1 MKSFSDISLSQK
13 RVLLRVDFNVPLD
26 KKQNIIDEERILAAL
41 PTIKKLISENAKII
55 IMSHLGRPKV
65 KEKSFSLK
73 PVATRLSSLLK
84 KNVLFSD
91 DCIKE
96 KNKLIINQMSSG
108 DILLLENLRFYNE
121 EKNGDIS
128 FARKLSE
135 YGDVFINDAFGVSHR
150 KHASVFTIA
159 SFFPKNKY
167 CGYLLGNEIN
177 FLEKAL
183 LKPKRPL
190 TAIIGGAKI
199 SSKIDVLT
207 SLLDKVDNLIIG
219 GGMAYT
225 FARSI
230 GGVVGKS
237 LLESE
242 KTSLARQ
249 IIKKAKSKN
258 TRLLLP
264 LDSVNAKEY
273 KNNSDSYIS
282 KISNINSNYMGLDIG
297 PDTIKLFKKHIK
309 NSRSIIWNGPMG
321 VFEMENFSIGTKSI
335 AEAVCQQ
342 TKKGAFSI
350 VGGGDSI
357 NAIKK
362 FNLYNKVSYVSTGG
376 GAMLSYLEG
385 KELPGVSVLKSF
397 SE

>member
-1 MKSFSDISLSQK
+1 MKSFSGASLSKK

-26 KKQNIIDEERILAAL
+26 QKQNIIDDERILAAL
-41 PTIKKLISENAKII
+41 PTIKKLISDRAKII
-55 IMSHLGRPKV
+55 IMSHLGRPKG
-65 KEKSFSLK
+65 KDKSFSLK
-73 PVATRLSSLLK
+73 PVATRLSHLLK
-84 KNVLFSD
+84 KPVLFCN
-91 DCIKE
+91 DCIQE
-96 KNKLIINQMSSG
+96 KNKLIINKMSGG

-121 EKNGDIS
+121 EKSGDIS
-128 FARKLSE
+128 FAKKLSE
-135 YGDVFINDAFGVSHR
+135 YGDVFINDAFAVSHR

-167 CGYLLGNEIN
+167 FGYLLGNEIN

-207 SLLDKVDNLIIG
+207 SLLDKVDNLIVG

-225 FARSI
+225 FASSM

-237 LLESE
+237 LLEAE
-242 KTSLARQ
+242 KTPIAEQ
-249 IIKKAKSKN
+249 IIKKAKRKN
-258 TRLLLP
+258 VKLLLP

-273 KNNSDSYIS
+273 KNNADRYIS
-282 KISNINSNYMGLDIG
+282 EISNINSNYMGLDIG

-309 NSRSIIWNGPMG
+309 NSKSIIWNGPMG
-321 VFEMENFSIGTKSI
+321 VFEMENFSVGTKSI

-342 TKKGAFSI
+342 TKKGAFSV